1 MPSFDVVPRGAV
13 DSARGVPCLAGGT
26 ARRRMY
32 HFPFALFHVVCAP
45 YILLFYIVGR
55 VVVLLP
61 PVGLRYMVFYCF
73 VGPVGPFGSF
83 LREYPTCREAFL
95 PSPPSAFPSCCRLGV
110 LHVAWFCQP
119 NGGVRFRGLD
129 ACHP

>member
-73 VGPVGPFGSF
+73 VGPVGSLGS
-83 LREYPTCREAFL
+83 LPREYPTCHEAFL
-95 PSPPSAFPSCCRLGV
+95 LCPPSAFPLCCRLGV
-110 LHVAWFCQP
+110 PLVGWFCQP
-119 NGGVRFRGLD
+119 DGGVRLRGLG
-129 ACHP
+129 AYCP